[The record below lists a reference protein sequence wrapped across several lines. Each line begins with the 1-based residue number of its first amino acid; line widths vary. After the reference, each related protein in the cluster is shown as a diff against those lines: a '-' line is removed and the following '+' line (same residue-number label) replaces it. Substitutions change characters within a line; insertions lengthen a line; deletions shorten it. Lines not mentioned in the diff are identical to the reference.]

1 MVARQ
6 APVFNAQT
14 FLDYLKVLIRHQRKG
29 RKIVL
34 VLDNARYHHARC
46 LQDWLRQNRAKLAL
60 LFLPPYSPDLNPIER
75 VWKLTRRLCTHNQ
88 YFQDLQ
94 GLVRVVTDQLAR
106 WAKPND
112 CLRRL
117 CAVN

>member
-1 MVARQ
+1 MV
-6 APVFNAQT
+6 V
-14 FLDYLKVLIRHQRKG
+14 RHTRRG
-29 RKIVL
+29 RKLIL
-34 VLDNARYHHARC
+34 VLDNARYHHAILLRE
-46 LQDWLRQNRAKLAL
+46 WLRKHRTTLAL

-88 YFQDLQ
+88 YFQELQDLV
-94 GLVRVVTDQLAR
+94 GTVVEQLAR
-106 WAKPND
+106 WAKPNA